1 MRWLISEHFFYGHS
15 NRRFKNKSQHISP
28 SIKCIYLAIFQFSSL
43 CSEALTGKYNLKIQ
57 TSIKSFKL
65 KKPKKNPDSAF
76 LWVDGFAELTLSVG
90 VNTSTV

>member
-1 MRWLISEHFFYGHS
+1 MNTFYGHS

-28 SIKCIYLAIFQFSSL
+28 SIKCIYLAIFQFSL
-43 CSEALTGKYNLKIQ
+43 CSGPLTGKYNLKIQ

-65 KKPKKNPDSAF
+65 KKKPKKNPDSAF

>member
-1 MRWLISEHFFYGHS
+1 MNTLFFFNGHS

-28 SIKCIYLAIFQFSSL
+28 SIKCIYLAIFQFSSV
-43 CSEALTGKYNLKIQ
+43 CSGPLTGKYNLKIQ

-65 KKPKKNPDSAF
+65 KKKQHKKPDSAF
-76 LWVDGFAELTLSVG
+76 LWVDGGAELTFSVG

>member
-1 MRWLISEHFFYGHS
+1 MNTFYGHS
-15 NRRFKNKSQHISP
+15 NRRFKNKSQHISA
-28 SIKCIYLAIFQFSSL
+28 SIKCIYLAIFQFSL
-43 CSEALTGKYNLKIQ
+43 CSGPLTGKYNLKIQ

-65 KKPKKNPDSAF
+65 KTPPQKKPDSAF